1 MVSFYFT
8 SYRNKDSFIPSL
20 FVNALT
26 GMKGWEEKWRRM
38 KKRKGEERRGEGRRG
53 QARRREEYRRREKR
67 RLLCS
72 TMRPVGSEK
81 FGELLRHDVGTL
93 CPTANLDC

>member
-1 MVSFYFT
+1 MGRKV
-8 SYRNKDSFIPSL
+8 
-20 FVNALT
+20 
-26 GMKGWEEKWRRM
+26 EEN
-38 KKRKGEERRGEGRRG
+38 GEEERRGEERGG